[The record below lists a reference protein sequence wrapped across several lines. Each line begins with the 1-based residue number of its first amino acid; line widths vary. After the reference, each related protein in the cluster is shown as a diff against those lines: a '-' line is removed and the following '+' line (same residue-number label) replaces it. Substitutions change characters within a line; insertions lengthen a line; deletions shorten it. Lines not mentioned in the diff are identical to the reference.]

1 MFASHHYLWR
11 KPEFHL
17 FPFLQDKGFRDTLLC
32 DIFTI
37 NCSKQKGDSV
47 TRIPMDKCILLVK
60 CISRSV
66 CVGCIPS
73 KE

>member
-47 TRIPMDKCILLVK
+47 TRIPMDRCILLVK
-60 CISRSV
+60 
-66 CVGCIPS
+66 
-73 KE
+73 